1 MEIVELNDDFFLSKG
16 SERSVYIHP
25 NDKSKVIKIL
35 YNQKSKNNQN
45 EMEYK
50 YYKYLEIKQV
60 SFEHITNCYGWE
72 CDIYRRYSFNVCD
85 LVITVVI
92 GDSQTNVPKPQTKSE
107 KNQEYPTQL

>member
-50 YYKYLEIKQV
+50 YYKYL
-60 SFEHITNCYGWE
+60 
-72 CDIYRRYSFNVCD
+72 
-85 LVITVVI
+85 
-92 GDSQTNVPKPQTKSE
+92 
-107 KNQEYPTQL
+107 